1 LHLRFLPFSAMLLS
15 ASCLASFA
23 LAQNSPAAQQVWVT
37 AISTPAH
44 ASARLQGI
52 RTDAPEM
59 WKPDA
64 PWQTVAAHA
73 QVVMLIAGNIENT
86 SDADLKSVIDEIK
99 RRHYDLA
106 LEIGP
111 LVRSDACKSPTE
123 AYGNPWD
130 TPGVLDK
137 IRRNG
142 GDLRYVAMDEPF
154 YYGHRDAGGC
164 HQSAAQIAQQVA
176 TSVAQMR
183 KFFPRLKV
191 GDTDV
196 VGADREWIGELA
208 QWADAYR
215 AAVGEPL
222 AFFHA
227 DVGWSQL
234 AMQNLVPLSAELKQ
248 RHIPFGIIYNA
259 DSTVTSDL
267 EWTESA
273 EQHFVEIESVLNVH
287 PDTAIFE
294 TWTTYP
300 AHVLPENQPGTLMN
314 VALQYLQPASS
325 IRLARSGSDVSGFLT
340 GLDGKPIPNA
350 TVTLSAV
357 DVGARSGPSPRHL
370 AGIVPAGA
378 VTGVVGIRTGIEGS
392 CICAGETG
400 AIVGGIHYKEK
411 GTGKP
416 EQDVSPVS
424 VPIQGAPE
432 SVRTLAL
439 IPGKTFAPNLKQ
451 FPVTA
456 GAAYTLDTSIAATAA
471 AENAGYVTLVF
482 LDAAG
487 KGVLRDYLWFTP
499 STEILGTVQTGP
511 LGGFRLTV
519 PETVALA
526 QPEIH
531 ASYPGSPSI
540 RPALGVL
547 PSLLGAKSAAL
558 PALDQILPPKPAPL
572 TVLGV
577 HEDFKTIFASATPP
591 ESLEQQWEQAS
602 KHVQAVYLSAG
613 GITSMS
619 DEALARMVRDLSAR
633 HIALGVEI
641 LATNWFHEPPCGGGI
656 EGYIDPGSANHVVDK
671 LLKAGGTMNLIA
683 MDEPF
688 WFGHFYSGK
697 NACRSSI
704 PDLAS
709 RVAVIVKIY
718 TAAFPNVIVGDTEPF
733 PAISNQPN
741 WQAAYGN
748 WVKAFHS
755 ATGTPLTFMHLDFN
769 WGDTLLSG
777 PSNDKPSAAA
787 ITSLA
792 RQTAAVAHE
801 NGLLVGMIMNGGGGP
816 VARSDAQWMDQARIH
831 IRALNASGVHFD
843 HLMFE
848 SWDKYPARTL
858 PETDPNAISS
868 LILFQ
873 TQH

>member
-1 LHLRFLPFSAMLLS
+1 MLL
-15 ASCLASFA
+15 LANWISSLA
-23 LAQNSPAAQQVWVT
+23 LAQISSAAPQIWVT
-37 AISTPAH
+37 AISPPAH
-44 ASARLQGI
+44 ASVRWQGI
-52 RTDAPEM
+52 RSDASDM

-64 PWQTVAAHA
+64 AWEAVAAHT
-73 QVVMLIAGNIENT
+73 QVAMLIAGNIENT
-86 SDADLKSVIDEIK
+86 SDASLKSVIDEVK

-111 LVRSDACKSPTE
+111 LVRSNACKSPTE

-154 YYGHRDAGGC
+154 HYGHRDAGGC
-164 HQSAAQIAQQVA
+164 HESTAQIAQEVA
-176 TSVAQMR
+176 ASVAQMR
-183 KFFPRLKV
+183 KIFPRLQV

-234 AMQNLVPLSAELKQ
+234 AIQNLVPLAAEFRQ
-248 RHIPFGIIYNA
+248 RHIPLGIIYNA
-259 DSTVTSDL
+259 DSTVTNDL

-300 AHVLPENQPGTLMN
+300 TNVLPENQPSTLMN
-314 VALQYLQPASS
+314 VALQYLQPSSS
-325 IRLARSGSDVSGFLT
+325 IRLTRSGGDVSGFLT
-340 GLDGKPIPNA
+340 GVDGKPIPNA

-357 DVGARSGPSPRHL
+357 DVGARMGPTSRHL
-370 AGIVPAGA
+370 AGVVPEGA
-378 VTGVVGIRTGIEGS
+378 VTGVIGIRAGTEGS

-424 VPIQGAPE
+424 VPIQGAPV
-432 SVRTLAL
+432 SARSLAL
-439 IPGKTFAPNLKQ
+439 VPGKTFAPNLKE
-451 FPVTA
+451 FPLTA
-456 GAAYTLDTSIAATAA
+456 GASYTLDTPIAATAA
-471 AENAGYVTLVF
+471 AEDAGYATLVF
-482 LDAAG
+482 LDATG
-487 KGVLRDYLWFTP
+487 KGIHRDFLWFTP
-499 STEILGTVQTGP
+499 STETLGTAQTGP
-511 LGGFRLTV
+511 LGGFRLTM
-519 PETVALA
+519 PETVTLA
-526 QPEIH
+526 QPEIRVN
-531 ASYPGSPSI
+531 YPGSPSL

-547 PSLLGAKSAAL
+547 PSPLGATSAAL
-558 PALDQILPPKPAPL
+558 PALEQLLPQKPTPL
-572 TVLGV
+572 TILGV
-577 HEDFKTIFASATPP
+577 RGDFKTIFDSATP
-591 ESLEQQWEQAS
+591 SALLEQQWEQAS
-602 KHVQAVYLSAG
+602 KHVQAVYISAA

-619 DEALARMVRDLSAR
+619 DEALARMVRDLSSH

-656 EGYIDPGSANHVVDK
+656 EGYIDPGSANHVVAK
-671 LLKAGGTMNLIA
+671 LLKAGGTIHLMA

-704 PDLAS
+704 PGLAS

-718 TAAFPNVIVGDTEPF
+718 TAAFPNVLVGDTEPF

-755 ATGTPLTFMHLDFN
+755 ATGTPLTFLHLDFN
-769 WGDTLLSG
+769 WGDPQLSG
-777 PSNDKPSAAA
+777 PSNDKPSPAA
-787 ITSLA
+787 IASLA
-792 RQTAAVAHE
+792 RQTAAVARE

-816 VARSDAQWMDQARIH
+816 VARSDAQWMDQARLH
-831 IRALNASGVHFD
+831 IRALNASGVHLD

-848 SWDKYPARTL
+848 SWDKYPARIL
-858 PETDPNAISS
+858 PETDPNAIGS

-873 TQH
+873 MQH